1 MLTTPPEPNSGHPDP
16 AHVCGRVSLCV
27 CANSMTVCAFC
38 NFQLIF
44 YCQSNNNE
52 IIGQVTPNAT
62 AADFDATMVWDQDE
76 NVTVTVTQH
85 GENFKVGSPEFLTQV
100 ESVPHPIGGD
110 LYAQAM

>member
-1 MLTTPPEPNSGHPDP
+1 
-16 AHVCGRVSLCV
+16 
-27 CANSMTVCAFC
+27 MTVCAFC

-62 AADFDATMVWDQDE
+62 ADFDFEMVRGVRDG
-76 NVTVTVTQH
+76 NVSVTVTVTQH
-85 GENFKVGSPEFLTQV
+85 GENFKVGSLRTEFLSEV